1 MNQTRS
7 RPKARAIAIAKSD
20 EVRTQRAL
28 LVRATLVALCA
39 LAVLAALPAF
49 LSI

>member
-7 RPKARAIAIAKSD
+7 RPKAIAIAKSE

-39 LAVLAALPAF
+39 LAALAVLPA
-49 LSI
+49 LVSV